1 MEEELESRK
10 KIYKYNFLDPLH
22 PLNNI
27 EITNY
32 FNDESRFNGVFS
44 RNNLPRIKDGVYVIN
59 LNDKIVKEHI
69 GFHYL
74 LTKS

>member
-1 MEEELESRK
+1 M
-10 KIYKYNFLDPLH
+10 YKYKFLDPLH

-32 FNDESRFNGVFS
+32 FNDEPRFIGVFS
-44 RNNLPRIKDGVYVIN
+44 RNNSPKIKNETNLIN
-59 LNDKIVKEHI
+59 LDDKIVKEHI

-74 LTKS
+74 FVKM